1 MKNSIA
7 VLGSSN
13 TDMIV
18 KTDRIPRPGET
29 VIGGVF
35 SRAPGGKGANQAV
48 AAARVGSSVVL
59 IGRVGADAFGD
70 EALEGYVR
78 DGIDVSRLTRDP
90 GAHSGVALI
99 FVDAKG
105 ENSIAVASGANAN
118 VSDADVEGVRD
129 CIESAAVLLMQ
140 LEIPIDAVSAAADIA
155 AARGVRVILNPAPAR
170 ALDDALLRNVSILTP
185 NETEAELLTG
195 ISADTDRGAENA
207 AEALRARGIETVL
220 LTLGTRGVYVAS
232 PEYRGIVPCYPV
244 ECVDSTAAG
253 DVFNG
258 VLAASLAEGR
268 SLLDAVRFA
277 SAAAAISVTR
287 MGAQPSAPYRE
298 EIDAFLKKT
307 DKTRHPSV

>member
-1 MKNSIA
+1 MQNTIV

-18 KTDRIPRPGET
+18 KTERIPRPGET

-35 SRAPGGKGANQAV
+35 SKAPGGKGANQAV
-48 AAARVGSSVVL
+48 AAARAGGSVVF
-59 IGRVGADAFGD
+59 IGRVGADMLGE
-70 EALEGYVR
+70 EALAGYIC
-78 DGIDVSRLTRDP
+78 DGIDVSRVTRDP
-90 GAHSGVALI
+90 DAYSGVALI

-118 VSDADVEGVRD
+118 VTPADVEAARD
-129 CIESAAVLLMQ
+129 RIESAAVLLMQ
-140 LEIPIDAVSAAADIA
+140 LEIPIEAVRAAADIA
-155 AARGVRVILNPAPAR
+155 VARGVRVILNPAPAR
-170 ALDDALLRNVSILTP
+170 ALDDALLRNISILTP

-195 ISADTDRGAENA
+195 ISADTDRGVENA
-207 AEALRARGIETVL
+207 TEALRARGIETVL
-220 LTLGTRGVYVAS
+220 LTLGTRGVYIAS

-258 VLAASLAEGR
+258 VLAASLADGR
-268 SLLDAVRFA
+268 ILLDAVRFA

-298 EIDAFLKKT
+298 EIEVLF
-307 DKTRHPSV
+307 RERG